1 MSNRLLTSWE
11 EEALSLTCQKMLSM
25 VLPRNPSLLSDDRSL
40 GPSIVMN
47 SSKSTWPS
55 PAGRQTHT
63 QKKRSK
69 ETDQHKKNNQIL
81 RQEGWQSRVK

>member
-1 MSNRLLTSWE
+1 MELRTVSDDKH
-11 EEALSLTCQKMLSM
+11 ALSLTCQKMLSM

-55 PAGRQTHT
+55 PVGNAH
-63 QKKRSK
+63 
-69 ETDQHKKNNQIL
+69 QHRGGTGGDRRRHAENQID
-81 RQEGWQSRVK
+81 